1 MLKLNKL
8 QNLFLKIDVKGLI
21 ILSSEV
27 KYVAENQLLRA
38 KIENTNASSV
48 TSNGLIWSS
57 LSHHFLFK
65 YTNFAQHS
73 WYGTKYFQTNNTFI
87 SSKSLAVSE
96 TVGDKD
102 ESSHLNAK
110 VVVVTL
116 IGYGMRHEW
125 Q

>member
-48 TSNGLIWSS
+48 TSNGLI
-57 LSHHFLFK
+57 
-65 YTNFAQHS
+65 
-73 WYGTKYFQTNNTFI
+73 
-87 SSKSLAVSE
+87 
-96 TVGDKD
+96 
-102 ESSHLNAK
+102 
-110 VVVVTL
+110 
-116 IGYGMRHEW
+116 
-125 Q
+125 